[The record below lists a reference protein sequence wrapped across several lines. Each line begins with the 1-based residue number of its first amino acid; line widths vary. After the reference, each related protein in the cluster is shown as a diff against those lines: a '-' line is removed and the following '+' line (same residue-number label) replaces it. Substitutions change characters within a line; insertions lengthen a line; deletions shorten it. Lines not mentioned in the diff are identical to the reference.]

1 MRFTEEYGLPEYDA
15 SLLTDTQELADYFEA
30 VVREYGQ
37 AKIVSN
43 WVMGGELSRL
53 MNATGIGIESV
64 KVAPG
69 DLAAMLKM
77 MDKGTISGKIAK
89 TVFEEMFRE
98 GKSPG
103 DYSQGKG
110 GACTDN

>member
-69 DLAAMLKM
+69 DLAAMLK
-77 MDKGTISGKIAK
+77 
-89 TVFEEMFRE
+89 
-98 GKSPG
+98 
-103 DYSQGKG
+103 
-110 GACTDN
+110 